1 MRRNEW
7 MRLGVTAAV
16 LFAALGLLFP
26 FWPLQDVVNLGLD
39 LQGGVRLML
48 QAQDLEDMEPAQR
61 RDTVD
66 RLIQIFNQR
75 VDQYG
80 LANVELRPVGEDRV
94 EVRVPGA
101 QDPEEAR
108 FLIGQTA
115 ILEFRRVIEAAGSPD
130 NLFRTDPT
138 QDILRAHDGAE
149 FYLVPREPMLTG
161 EVLDSA
167 EARMSTDPR
176 QPGAFVSLRFNRT
189 GAERF
194 VEVLR
199 QLRVGD
205 RLAIVLDGVVY
216 SAPAITE
223 SIKEVAQRAGWRGV
237 QDETTIT
244 GAFTFDEARLLSVVL
259 RSGALP
265 TEVVVIEEQTVG
277 PTLGADSI
285 RRGTMAIVIS
295 FLLVLLYMPVYYR
308 WLGLVA
314 DVALTL
320 NMLILFAA
328 LRALGATLTLPGIAG
343 IILTIGMTV
352 DANVIIFERV
362 KEERRAGKSVKASVL
377 NGFSKSLSAL
387 VDANITTLITAVIL
401 FMLGTGPVEGF
412 AVTLGLGVAGSLF
425 CALVVTRLLLESTGF
440 GERIPVKLPSSA

>member
-1 MRRNEW
+1 MKRNEW

-26 FWPLQDVVNLGLD
+26 FWPLQDVVSLGLD

-48 QAQDLEDMEPAQR
+48 QAQDMEEMEPAQR

-66 RLIQIFNQR
+66 RLVQIFSQR
-75 VDQYG
+75 VDQFG

-94 EVRVPGA
+94 EVRIPGA
-101 QDPEEAR
+101 EDPEEAR

-115 ILEFRRVIEAAGSPD
+115 ILEFRKVLEAAARPD
-130 NLFRTDPT
+130 DLFRTDPT
-138 QDILRAHDGAE
+138 QDILRAHDEAE
-149 FYLVPREPMLTG
+149 YYLVPREPLLTG

-176 QPGAFVSLRFNRT
+176 QPGAFVSLRFNRA

-194 VEVLR
+194 VDVLR
-199 QLRVGD
+199 ELRVGE
-205 RLAIVLDGVVY
+205 RVAIVLDGVVY
-216 SAPAITE
+216 SAPAIEE
-223 SIKEVAQRAGWRGV
+223 SIKQAAQRGWAAV
-237 QDETTIT
+237 QDQTTIT

-277 PTLGADSI
+277 PTLGADAI

-295 FLLVLLYMPVYYR
+295 FLLVLVYMPIYYR

-362 KEERRAGKSVKASVL
+362 KEERRTGKSVKASVL

-387 VDANITTLITAVIL
+387 VDANVTTLITAAIL

-412 AVTLGLGVAGSLF
+412 AITLGLGVAGSLF